1 MGRSRRMDAATAT
14 AQGTT
19 MEAVVQDRYG
29 DVDVLDFRTSP
40 GRCPRTTR
48 CCCECAR
55 PASIGVTGM

>member
-1 MGRSRRMDAATAT
+1 MDAATAT

-40 GRCPRTTR
+40 GRCPRTR